1 MTEKLFS
8 VEAAAE
14 RLQLHTRTVL
24 RFIREGRLRATKVG
38 KQYRILGT
46 DLDALAGI
54 SVAQTLP
61 QARVTAVV
69 DIPDVDER
77 LLRSLTATLMGA
89 AAGPARRDN
98 PLSVN
103 RASSVRDY
111 LGSRGVSAQRVA
123 VDGRGSREPVADNGS
138 EQGRARNRRVEIFV
152 AEPRAAG

>member
-103 RASSVRDY
+103 LAHDPVHRTLKVIAVGAPSDVAGL
-111 LGSRGVSAQRVA
+111 LGL
-123 VDGRGSREPVADNGS
+123 VDSCLEG
-138 EQGRARNRRVEIFV
+138 
-152 AEPRAAG
+152 

>member
-1 MTEKLFS
+1 MTEKLYT

-24 RFIREGRLRATKVG
+24 RFIREGRLNAAKVG

-54 SVAQTLP
+54 KLSQTLP

-69 DIPDVDER
+69 DVPDVDEL
-77 LLRSLTATLMGA
+77 LLRRMTTTLMGA
-89 AAGPARRDN
+89 AAGPAQRDN

-103 RASSVRDY
+103 LAHDPVHRTLKVIAVGTPSDVAGL
-111 LGSRGVSAQRVA
+111 LGLIESCL
-123 VDGRGSREPVADNGS
+123 ET
-138 EQGRARNRRVEIFV
+138 
-152 AEPRAAG
+152 